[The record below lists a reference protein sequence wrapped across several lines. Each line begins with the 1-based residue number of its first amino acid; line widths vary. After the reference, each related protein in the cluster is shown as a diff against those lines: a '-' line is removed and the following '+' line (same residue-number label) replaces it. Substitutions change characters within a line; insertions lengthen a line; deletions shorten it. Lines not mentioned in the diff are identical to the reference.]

1 MTENNKNFGEKI
13 ENIREHRN
21 DIDTLRVFATILL
34 IYFHTAMFFVLA
46 YGVFFQN
53 EELSLEITIFYLFL
67 GIWHMPLFF
76 FLAGMST
83 FYSLNFRSGTQYVK
97 DRLKRLFIPFI
108 LGIFI
113 VIPPIFYFYP
123 IIFDGTYFEYYP
135 NYFENGYLTY
145 GIYFNLWYVHLWFL
159 LYLLVFSMVALPIF
173 LMLKKKNKMQQKI
186 NVFLLA
192 LPLILISVCLNFIFP
207 SRLVVFNFIYDLPNV
222 FCYFII
228 FFFGFLIVGNS
239 RFESSI
245 DRNKKLALALAVIT
259 SVIVLFMFISL
270 ITASNIFS
278 SISFYI
284 VIAIFWVLFTFCR
297 WCWLFTFFGYGR
309 KYLTKKTSLISHLS
323 EISLPFYILHL
334 TVIFI
339 IAYFVLQW
347 ETTVLVK
354 FLIISTSALFITIFF
369 CELIKTN
376 NITRFIFGMRPKIKK
391 KEVE

>member
-123 IIFDGTYFEYYP
+123 IIFDGTYFEFYL

-145 GIYFNLWYVHLWFL
+145 GIHFSRWYIHLWFL
-159 LYLLVFSMVALPIF
+159 LYLLVFSMVALPVF
-173 LMLKKKNKMQQKI
+173 LMLKKKKKMQQKI
-186 NVFLLA
+186 SVFLLA

-207 SRLVVFNFIYDLPNV
+207 SRFGVLNFIYDLPNV
-222 FCYFII
+222 FGYFII
-228 FFFGFLIVGNS
+228 FIFGFLIVGNS
-239 RFESSI
+239 RFENSI
-245 DRNKKLALALAVIT
+245 DRNKKLAFALAVIT
-259 SVIVLFMFISL
+259 SVIVLFIQIHT

-278 SISFYI
+278 SIGIYI
-284 VIAIFWVLFTFCR
+284 GAAIFLGLFTFCR

-334 TVIFI
+334 PVIII

-347 ETTVLVK
+347 EAIILVK
-354 FLIISTSALFITIFF
+354 FLIITTSALFITIFL

-376 NITRFIFGMRPKIKK
+376 NITRFIFGMRPKVKK